1 MSMYNT
7 TFIQN
12 RNDTLGLSSQNNSS
26 LTALTQSSR
35 LKQHMKSEMPECE
48 NDPLLKS
55 LSKIQEVNRTYV
67 ISACKNVQDAPVTPK
82 LEGRLTLQRRT
93 RRIREPPL
101 LDSQLQKET
110 TGQHRL
116 QCCIKTDSLEKCK
129 TNKNVPDGV
138 YDKMSALEQSDKN
151 VKTANT
157 DKHSFVKSVLPV
169 VEDTKQRK
177 TTIDEKNKEKCSTL
191 SAENGNLSHDR
202 CSVFQAVESQSQS
215 EVSRLGHSTVTKS
228 MRNISGIK
236 IIATGNLSN
245 RSVGKETMKNLNN
258 KFGSMEKPR
267 TPRQWI
273 MEENK
278 FTPKSSTL
286 ERITAL
292 SAPKNRTR
300 LQIMQKQKSTP
311 SSFLENKRERSQENT
326 LLREETIVQNTY
338 RQSSL
343 LKVENSQVTVAVR
356 VRPFSSREETEK
368 ASQVVFMNG
377 QETTVEHPDMKQIYN
392 FVYDFSFWSFDKCHS
407 NYASQMTV
415 YETLAVPLLER
426 AFEGYNTC
434 LFAYGQTGSG
444 KSYTMMGFG
453 EELGIIPRFCEDLF
467 SQVAKK
473 ETQEVSY
480 HLEMSFFE
488 IYNEKIHDLLVC
500 KAENGQKKQPLRV
513 REHPV
518 SGPYVE
524 ALSANVVSSYS
535 DVQSWLELGNK
546 QRATAATGMNDKS
559 SRSHSVF
566 TLVMT
571 QTKTEFVEEEEHDH
585 RIISRINLIDL
596 AGSERCSAIQTSGER
611 LKEGVSINKSLLT
624 LGKVISALSEQAN
637 RKRVFIPYRE
647 SVLTWLLKESLGGNS
662 KTAMIATISP
672 AASNIEETL
681 STLRYAKQARLII
694 NIAKVNEDVNAKLI
708 RELKAEIE
716 KLKATQRNTRNID
729 PERYRRC
736 QQEIT
741 SLRMK
746 LHQQEKDIAEMQRAW
761 REKLEQAEK
770 RKLQETKELQKAGIT
785 FKMDNRLPNLVNLN
799 EDPQLSEML
808 LYMIKEG
815 KTTVGKYKPN
825 SGHDIQL
832 SGVLIADDHCII
844 ENFDGTVSIIPLGDA
859 KTYVN
864 GKHISESTILHHG
877 DRVILGG
884 DHYFRFN
891 HPVEVQK
898 GKISLCGSVLSNDGP
913 KDFEFAKNELL
924 MAQRSQLEAEIEE
937 ARLKAKEEMMQG
949 IQIAKEMAQQELS
962 SQRAA
967 YESKIKALETEL
979 KEESERKKMQ
989 EINNQKANDKIQELE
1004 KAKQHLEQ
1012 KVHVNKKRLEMET
1025 LATKQAL
1032 EDHTVRHAKI
1042 LEALEAEK
1050 QKIVKEV
1057 QILQQNLNNKDKM
1070 LTIQPNWNFM
1080 KLSMM
1085 IQEANTISNKLRK
1098 CYVFCRHDISSQ
1110 RNSTAPSVQVQVR
1123 NIKLGIS
1130 TFWSLEKFES
1140 KLAAMKELYE
1150 SNSSINGED
1159 IFYDPEDEWE
1169 PDLANTTISSFS
1181 RRRSRSLMKNRRIS
1195 GCLQDIKVHPVR
1207 NLNSSHSSGLM
1218 DKSDSIYSNSAE
1230 SFLPGICKELI
1241 GSALDFLSQSDDEE
1255 KTMADSLITSFL
1267 KIHSC
1272 VTAISKA
1279 YEQQDEESQDNFF
1292 SADRAIQSFCIQMTS
1307 AFEQLVVLTKHWLDD
1322 FPQSTSRPDDDLKQE
1337 VKKLGG
1343 YLQLFLQGCCSD
1355 ISSMVNE
1362 VQKKIIETML
1372 QALKYVGQLT
1382 ILKGAKLHLS
1392 ENNRD
1397 EVVNLQE
1404 DFINAI
1410 CDGVRF
1416 GMNILLD
1423 SGLEKMRQLQHEL
1436 ELLGQCPQNKVIEK
1450 IKTNAVALTR
1460 SFGNTI
1466 ADWKKKD
1473 FTVQVKEEE
1482 SVHQAVKKLINL
1494 ATEFLKLKHC
1504 LEQISQIVI
1513 SALKGSSSDVIR
1525 LKSCV
1530 ENVCNLSRLFIDNF
1544 SLFTTLS
1551 DLTNTLDDRISDV
1564 ASRELQALAKSLL
1577 LDFESEE
1584 RLDLLKPEEISEQ
1597 NGKDEEKRK
1606 LTGTESTRIKGVPQ
1620 RVYKLQT
1627 LSSALYT
1634 GELSPSNIQWV

>member
-1 MSMYNT
+1 MS
-7 TFIQN
+7 
-12 RNDTLGLSSQNNSS
+12 SKPQNNSS
-26 LTALTQSSR
+26 LTALTQSIR
-35 LKQHMKSEMPECE
+35 LKQHIKSEMPECE

-55 LSKIQEVNRTYV
+55 LSKIKEVNRTYV
-67 ISACKNVQDAPVTPK
+67 TSACKKVQDAPFTPK
-82 LEGRLTLQRRT
+82 LEGRLALQRRT
-93 RRIREPPL
+93 RKIQEPPL
-101 LDSQLQKET
+101 LGSQLQEDT
-110 TGQHRL
+110 TGQHMV
-116 QCCIKTDSLEKCK
+116 QCHITDSLDKCK
-129 TNKNVPDGV
+129 TNENVPDIV
-138 YDKMSALEQSDKN
+138 YSKKSALEQSNKN
-151 VKTANT
+151 VKTANS
-157 DKHSFVKSVLPV
+157 DKHSFIKSVLPV
-169 VEDTKQRK
+169 VEDVKQRK

-191 SAENGNLSHDR
+191 SAENGNLLRDR
-202 CSVFQAVESQSQS
+202 CSVFQAVESQNQNK
-215 EVSRLGHSTVTKS
+215 VRLGHSAITKPIQ
-228 MRNISGIK
+228 NIPDIN
-236 IIATGNLSN
+236 IITAGNLSN
-245 RSVGKETMKNLNN
+245 RSVGKETLKNLN
-258 KFGSMEKPR
+258 KLRSVEKPR

-273 MEENK
+273 VEENK
-278 FTPKSSTL
+278 FTPKSSTPQ
-286 ERITAL
+286 ERISAL
-292 SAPKNRTR
+292 SIPKNRTC

-326 LLREETIVQNTY
+326 LREETIVQNTY
-338 RQSSL
+338 RQSNL

-356 VRPFSSREETEK
+356 VRPFSNREKTEK
-368 ASQVVFMNG
+368 TSQVVFMNG
-377 QETTVEHPDMKQIYN
+377 QETTVQHPDMKHIYN

-407 NYASQMTV
+407 NYASQKTV
-415 YETLAVPLLER
+415 YETLAGPLLEK

-500 KAENGQKKQPLRV
+500 KGENGQKKQPLRI

-524 ALSANVVSSYS
+524 ALSVNVVSSYS

-596 AGSERCSAIQTSGER
+596 AGSERCSATQTSGER
-611 LKEGVSINKSLLT
+611 LKEGVSINRSLLT

-672 AASNIEETL
+672 AANNIEETL
-681 STLRYAKQARLII
+681 STLRYAKQAGLII

-708 RELKAEIE
+708 RELKTEIE

-808 LYMIKEG
+808 LYMLKEG

-898 GKISLCGSVLSNDGP
+898 GKISFCGSVLTNDGP

-1057 QILQQNLNNKDKM
+1057 QILQQNLNNKDKI

-1110 RNSTAPSVQVQVR
+1110 GNSTQPSVQVQVR
-1123 NIKLGIS
+1123 NIQLGIS

-1150 SNSSINGED
+1150 SNSGIKGED

-1169 PDLANTTISSFS
+1169 PDLANTAVSSFS

-1195 GCLQDIKVHPVR
+1195 GCLQDIKVHPVP
-1207 NLNSSHSSGLM
+1207 NLNSSLSSGLM
-1218 DKSDSIYSNSAE
+1218 EKSDSIYSNSAE

-1241 GSALDFLSQSDDEE
+1241 GSSLDFLSQSDDEE
-1255 KTMADSLITSFL
+1255 KTILDSLITSFL

-1272 VTAISKA
+1272 MSAISKA

-1307 AFEQLVVLTKHWLDD
+1307 AFEHLVILTKHWLDD
-1322 FPQSTSRPDDDLKQE
+1322 FPQSTSRPDDDLTQE

-1372 QALKYVGQLT
+1372 QALKYVGQLAV
-1382 ILKGAKLHLS
+1382 LKGAKLHLS
-1392 ENNRD
+1392 ENSRD

-1416 GMNILLD
+1416 GLNILLD

-1436 ELLGQCPQNKVIEK
+1436 ELLGQCSQNEVIEK
-1450 IKTNAVALTR
+1450 MKTNAVALTR

-1473 FTVQVKEEE
+1473 FRVQVKEEE
-1482 SVHQAVKKLINL
+1482 SVYQDVKKLINL
-1494 ATEFLKLKHC
+1494 ATEFLKLEHC
-1504 LEQISQIVI
+1504 LEQISHIVI
-1513 SALKGSSSDVIR
+1513 STLKGLGSSSDVIL

-1530 ENVCNLSRLFIDNF
+1530 ENICSFSRHFNDNF
-1544 SLFTTLS
+1544 ALFTTLS
-1551 DLTNTLDDRISDV
+1551 DLTNTYDDRISDV
-1564 ASRELQALAKSLL
+1564 ASRELQSLAKSLL
-1577 LDFESEE
+1577 LDFESDE
-1584 RLDLLKPEEISEQ
+1584 RLDLLKPQEISKQ
-1597 NGKDEEKRK
+1597 NSKDEEKHK
-1606 LTGTESTRIKGVPQ
+1606 LMGTEPTRSKGVPK

-1627 LSSALYT
+1627 PSSALCT
-1634 GELSPSNIQWV
+1634 GEHSTSNIQWV